1 MDNLRIAEGAEDD
14 YIASLTWYSALS
26 KQAADGLEAAF
37 AQALEA
43 IATSPVRYPLYDE
56 RHRSYLLKHYPFRI
70 IYRRTSEHEC
80 LIEAVAHT
88 SRRPGYWRDR

>member
-1 MDNLRIAEGAEDD
+1 MDSLQIAEGAEED

-26 KQAADGLEAAF
+26 KQAADGFEAEF

-43 IATSPVRYPLYDE
+43 IAESPGRYPLYDA
-56 RHRSYLLKHYPFRI
+56 RHRSYLLRHYPFRI
-70 IYRRTSEHEC
+70 VYRKTGEHQC

-88 SRRPGYWRDR
+88 SRRPGYWRNR